1 MAITK
6 ILTIN
11 DSGEKFAGK
20 HLKRAIEYIIEPSKT
35 QGERFVTGINCQPQ
49 EAFSQMIATKQK
61 FDKTNKRQGYHII
74 LSFEEEKLEPE
85 LAFEIV
91 GKFVEEYLG
100 LEYEAIY
107 AIHDNTAHTHG
118 HIIFNSVSFIDG
130 RKYRYEKGDWAKK
143 IQPITNRLCK
153 EYGLSTIEIEMEG
166 SKQAEHYKDWND
178 FRDGKFVW
186 REMIQR
192 DLDACVIQAN
202 SFEEFLNLLRQ
213 LGYEIKQ
220 NKHLAVKPLGMQRF
234 CRCKSI
240 GEEYTEEVLKK
251 RIANTDKKDYD
262 KCEIAE
268 YDPIEHV
275 RLCGL
280 QKTYYEKVC
289 QIRTLQ
295 KLPYSKAWK
304 HRKEIRQMEE
314 CHAEYLFLVKNDIH
328 SLEELVAVS
337 SNLEQKRKECQEE
350 RNELYREKK
359 RYTEV
364 FVITEK
370 MEELLPAYHSYCNG
384 DLFFEE
390 EYEAYLTLER
400 QLKAE
405 GLTKEEV
412 ERIKRRCTD
421 KLAGN
426 YERKKAVGDNFKIA
440 QRMLREVTKRM
451 QEQEILRELKQ
462 IKETD
467 KTERQPK

>member
-6 ILTIN
+6 ILTIK

-20 HLKRAIEYIIEPSKT
+20 HLQRAIEYIIEPSKT

-49 EAFSQMIATKQK
+49 EAFAQMITTKQK

-143 IQPITNRLCK
+143 IKPITNRLCK

-220 NKHLAVKPLGMQRF
+220 NKHLAVKPPGMQRF

-328 SLEELVAVS
+328 SLEELVALS

-359 RYTEV
+359 SYTEV
-364 FVITEK
+364 FVISEK

-451 QEQEILRELKQ
+451 QEQEIIRELKQ

-467 KTERQPK
+467 KTERPPK